1 MRSKF
6 YLFIVCA
13 LSGMLL
19 IPTGTAGKAPLPLHA
34 VVNVLEPAGESN
46 VRSSF
51 ALLGDHV
58 LVGTEETA
66 DVYKSEDGGRSW
78 RKTFDAGD
86 AFRLADIREMIRA
99 RDGSLY
105 ASTSGKGDIL
115 KSVDG
120 GESWTLVNSI
130 PAWRTVGIIQL
141 RDGTF
146 LTGARKDDSGETS
159 IYRSEDG
166 FQTLERVGLPNS
178 VQQNITCFH
187 DLGGGKALAGAG
199 YDGTAKVF
207 KTQDSGKTW
216 RLVADFAGTFDI
228 FDFVEAEGKILTSTK
243 STSTIYASEDN
254 GESWQPHFQVWE
266 KGFLGTF
273 DVLEWEGNDYILLS
287 GTDQRDSERFRHCLL
302 ISRDGGET
310 FEEWIELMTDRTGG
324 ASNVTVVNDRTI
336 VVGTGNHSAQG
347 RAFTITL
354 DP

>member
-1 MRSKF
+1 MKLTKRF
-6 YLFIVCA
+6 VCA
-13 LSGMLL
+13 MAALGTLV
-19 IPTGTAGKAPLPLHA
+19 IPVIGSPKAPLPLHA

-51 ALLGDHV
+51 ALLGNHV

-86 AFRLADIREMIRA
+86 AYAAQDVRSVIRA
-99 RDGSLY
+99 EDGSLY

-120 GESWTLVNSI
+120 GENWTLVNSI

-141 RDGTF
+141 SDGTF

-166 FQTLERVGLPNS
+166 FQTLEHVALPNS
-178 VQQNITCFH
+178 VQQNVTCFH

-199 YDGTAKVF
+199 FDGTAKVF
-207 KTQDSGKTW
+207 KTEDSGRSW
-216 RLVADFAGTFDI
+216 RLVADFEGTFDI
-228 FDFVEAEGKILTSTK
+228 FDFIKVDGKILTSTK
-243 STSTIYASEDN
+243 STATIYASADR
-254 GESWQPHFQVWE
+254 GETWQPHFQVWE

-273 DVLEWEGNDYILLS
+273 DELKWEGNRYVVLS
-287 GTDQRDSERFRHCLL
+287 GTDQRDPERFRHCLL

-324 ASNVTVVNDRTI
+324 ASNVTVVNNRTI